1 MLSDSDIIDN
11 VNPFVNSM
19 PGAWSKPYDFAHYKE
34 LKEPAF
40 DYSSME
46 DPSCEIA
53 LTAGDKQIDW
63 CQPRKPNC
71 PMSRELEPTQRADPD
86 ISYEKRGD
94 VLYGVPDAV
103 VASTK
108 STVLQMSVLILI
120 ILLLLIILLAKL

>member
-11 VNPFVNSM
+11 VNPFVENM

-40 DYSSME
+40 ESGME

-71 PMSRELEPTQRADPD
+71 PMSRELEPTQRVDPD

-94 VLYGVPDAV
+94 VLYGVEDLA
-103 VASTK
+103 TK
-108 STVLQMSVLILI
+108 TSGTSLLNMSVLILI
-120 ILLLLIILLAKL
+120 VLLLLIILLSKL